1 MDGDLNGRTPFIS
14 VYRTLFSVVKPNQVS
29 FYVRLRFAAAVL
41 ITGMFNCVVMRC
53 LVKQQENEQL
63 PAQKAFHRHAS
74 RVHNS
79 CKKSP
84 QGDSAPVCGVCVRVC
99 VRHGEQKRERERL
112 EKGGGCSVKII
123 SGFSVR
129 MNFTTVSSH
138 EII

>member
-1 MDGDLNGRTPFIS
+1 MGGDLNGRTPFIL
-14 VYRTLFSVVKPNQVS
+14 VNRTLFSVVKPNRVS
-29 FYVRLRFAAAVL
+29 FYVCLRFAAAVL

-84 QGDSAPVCGVCVRVC
+84 QGDSAPVCVRVC
-99 VRHGEQKRERERL
+99 VRHGERKRERKTGEGGVFCENNIRL
-112 EKGGGCSVKII
+112 FRQNELYYCIQP
-123 SGFSVR
+123 
-129 MNFTTVSSH
+129 
-138 EII
+138 

>member
-1 MDGDLNGRTPFIS
+1 MDALPLSWCIGPF
-14 VYRTLFSVVKPNQVS
+14 FPVVKQNQDS
-29 FYVRLRFAAAVL
+29 FYVCLRFAAAVL

-84 QGDSAPVCGVCVRVC
+84 QGDSAPVCGLCVRVC
-99 VRHGEQKRERERL
+99 VRHGERKREGKTSE
-112 EKGGGCSVKII
+112 GGGV
-123 SGFSVR
+123 VL
-129 MNFTTVSSH
+129 
-138 EII
+138 

>member
-1 MDGDLNGRTPFIS
+1 MDALPLSRCIGPFVS
-14 VYRTLFSVVKPNQVS
+14 LVKPNQDS
-29 FYVRLRFAAAVL
+29 FYVCLRFAAAVL
-41 ITGMFNCVVMRC
+41 ITGMFNCVVMWC

-99 VRHGEQKRERERL
+99 VHAPWGAKEREKDWIR
-112 EKGGGCSVKII
+112 GGGCSVKII